1 MGKDEVTI
9 VIFPGSL
16 STPKKL
22 RLPKRLVKF
31 SILVSF
37 VVLIGFLGSS
47 FYFIQQYLN
56 LQGSEAEL
64 VKLRHESKIR
74 KIQVEKFTQ
83 QVKNFETEMVRLE
96 RFEKKLRVITA
107 LENSPRSIK
116 KNWGVGGPYGLS
128 TNSFTTAMGR
138 GAANM
143 VERLS
148 NGLDHLGK
156 QAKIQ
161 SISFQELDNFFKNQK
176 SLLSSTPS
184 IWPIRGWVT
193 SGFGFRK
200 SPFTGLREKHEG
212 WDIAARNG
220 SPVRTT
226 ADGVVV
232 VEGREYGYGNLVE
245 IDHGYGLVT
254 RYGHNSKHLV
264 KVGDRVKRGQV
275 VVLVGNTGR
284 STGPH
289 LHYEV
294 LLNGVPVNPKNYI
307 LED

>member
-47 FYFIQQYLN
+47 FYFIQQYLK

-64 VKLRHESKIR
+64 VKLRRESKIR

-107 LENSPRSIK
+107 LENSPRSIE

-184 IWPIRGWVT
+184 IWPTRGWVT

-220 SPVRTT
+220 APVRTT

-254 RYGHNSKHLV
+254 RYGHNSKHFV

-275 VVLVGNTGR
+275 VTLVGNTGR

>member
-47 FYFIQQYLN
+47 FYFIQQYLK

-64 VKLRHESKIR
+64 VKLRRESKIR

-107 LENSPRSIK
+107 LENSPRSIE

-184 IWPIRGWVT
+184 IWPTRGWVT

-220 SPVRTT
+220 APVRTT

>member
-1 MGKDEVTI
+1 MGKDEFTI
-9 VIFPGSL
+9 VVFPGSL
-16 STPKKL
+16 GAPKKL
-22 RLPKRLVKF
+22 RLPKRFVKF
-31 SILVSF
+31 GVLVSF
-37 VVLIGFLGSS
+37 VVLIGVMGSS
-47 FYFIQQYLN
+47 FYFVQQYLR
-56 LQGSEAEL
+56 LQGSETEL
-64 VKLRHESKIR
+64 VKLRRESKIR
-74 KIQVEKFTQ
+74 KIQVEKFAQ
-83 QVKNFETEMVRLE
+83 QVKNFETEMARLE

-107 LENSPRSIK
+107 LEDSPKSIE

-128 TNSFTTAMGR
+128 SNSFTTAMGR
-138 GAANM
+138 GAATM

-148 NGLDHLGK
+148 NGLDHLSK
-156 QAKIQ
+156 QAKIE

-184 IWPIRGWVT
+184 IWPTRGWVT
-193 SGFGFRK
+193 SNFGFRK

-220 SPVRTT
+220 SPVRAT

-245 IDHGYGLVT
+245 VDHGYGIVT

-264 KVGDRVKRGQV
+264 KVGDRIKRGQV
-275 VVLVGNTGR
+275 VSLVGNTGR

-294 LLNGVPVNPKNYI
+294 LLHGVPVNPKNYI